1 MVVTDRAADIRDG
14 LFLEYRVEGSTGPG
28 QTRAAS
34 ERMTLQEQPDGRFH
48 VHIDAEEVAAG
59 LYIAAYGDPILVD
72 AGLMAANGK
81 PLQFRGLCPLL
92 LKPSERSTNA
102 EVTWSW
108 DGAGVEPMSDEPDDQ
123 IIVTALVTGPV
134 GWRKWNAW
142 VLQRTDA
149 PAHVPLPVAYYERVS
164 GLLVGVEY
172 GADMPGTGRFV
183 YCDAEL
189 QASNAEGLED
199 GAQ

>member
-1 MVVTDRAADIRDG
+1 VADQAPDIRNG
-14 LFLEYRVEGSTGPG
+14 LVLEYRVEGSTGPG
-28 QTRAAS
+28 QTRAAT
-34 ERMTLQEQPDGRFH
+34 ERLTLQEQPDGRFH
-48 VHIDAEEVAAG
+48 VHIDAEDVAAG

-72 AGLMAANGK
+72 ARLTAGNGK
-81 PLQFRGLCPLL
+81 RLQFRGLCPLL
-92 LKPSERSTNA
+92 LQPSERSTNA
-102 EVTWSW
+102 AVTWSW

-123 IIVTALVTGPV
+123 IFVTALVTGPV
-134 GWRKWNAW
+134 RWRKWSAW

-149 PAHVPLPVAYYERVS
+149 PPPVPSPVAYYEQVT

-189 QASNAEGLED
+189 QTSNADGLQD